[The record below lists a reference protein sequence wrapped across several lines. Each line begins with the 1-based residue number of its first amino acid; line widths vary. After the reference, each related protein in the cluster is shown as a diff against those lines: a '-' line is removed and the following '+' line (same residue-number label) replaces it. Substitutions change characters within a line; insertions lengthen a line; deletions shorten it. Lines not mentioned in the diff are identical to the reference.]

1 MGFCLNNA
9 AAPMLASK
17 KKHVTDFDAGAGV
30 AQLVEHELPMLVVAS
45 SNLVTRSLFPLYF
58 CAPVYGCE

>member
-1 MGFCLNNA
+1 
-9 AAPMLASK
+9 MLASK
-17 KKHVTDFDAGAGV
+17 KKHVTDFDADAGV

-45 SNLVTRSLFPLYF
+45 SNLVTRSLFSVYF